1 MPTISCYIGEQV
13 YRLDYERTNLTS
25 GCLYRGTLYT
35 DRILDFFFEISGE
48 GDERLFSPPD
58 TEEELKRPVMKAV
71 LGRELGEG

>member
-1 MPTISCYIGEQV
+1 
-13 YRLDYERTNLTS
+13 
-25 GCLYRGTLYT
+25 LYRGTLYT